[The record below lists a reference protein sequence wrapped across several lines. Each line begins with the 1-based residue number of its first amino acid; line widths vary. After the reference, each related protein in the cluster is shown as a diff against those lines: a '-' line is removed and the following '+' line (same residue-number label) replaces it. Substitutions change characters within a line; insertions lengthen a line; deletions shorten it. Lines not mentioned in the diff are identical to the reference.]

1 GGGARARVRD
11 GARRALPARG
21 RRRRLRDRL
30 RPAGGARRLPPPRG
44 HAGRLGAVALLDA
57 PAALD
62 AERVQRVARVRD
74 RPVGS
79 RERLPAD
86 LAELRAL
93 RGAARARGG
102 PLEPAATRAARAARA
117 EGSLPAR
124 QPPALQPEVPAVL
137 AAAIRRLRTP
147 PRPAAR
153 RDRGARGRGL
163 PALQRPGAAVTPSVA
178 GGLALALGSAAAL
191 DWGFLAQHGAAAS
204 LPPLGLRRPLRAARL
219 LLGSR
224 RWLAGFLVG
233 IGGWALYVAALRLAP
248 LSLAQAA
255 SAGGV
260 GLLAVLVE
268 RTTGVRL
275 ARREWTG
282 VGLAVAGTAVLAVSL
297 AGGASA
303 SRRAEPVAVVL
314 WVAGSLA
321 VAGLAT
327 RRPAAGAGFGL
338 AAGILYAAG
347 DVPAVLACHGLGFV
361 ALQLGFQRGGAL
373 ATAGVA
379 TLLTN
384 GVPIAAGMAVF

>member
-1 GGGARARVRD
+1 
-11 GARRALPARG
+11 
-21 RRRRLRDRL
+21 
-30 RPAGGARRLPPPRG
+30 
-44 HAGRLGAVALLDA
+44 
-57 PAALD
+57 
-62 AERVQRVARVRD
+62 
-74 RPVGS
+74 
-79 RERLPAD
+79 
-86 LAELRAL
+86 
-93 RGAARARGG
+93 
-102 PLEPAATRAARAARA
+102 
-117 EGSLPAR
+117 
-124 QPPALQPEVPAVL
+124 
-137 AAAIRRLRTP
+137 
-147 PRPAAR
+147 
-153 RDRGARGRGL
+153 
-163 PALQRPGAAVTPSVA
+163 VTPSVA

-347 DVPAVLACHGLGFV
+347 DVATKAAVGGAAGFVPAVLACHGLGFV

-384 GVPIAAGMAVF
+384 GVPIAAGMAVFGEGVPAGTLGVLRVLSFVIVVAGAAALARPEPA